1 MICHCSPDDC
11 QWTYC
16 LFILFSIREKNHC
29 LSTSGLKKN
38 FALPTKVLNEIVFI
52 RIYLFSCWI
61 PLTKVDKSVGK
72 VSPGDDESDKKEKPL
87 DSPQDQESTTD
98 SSEQPKSKE
107 EEQDELKVRRRGKRG
122 ESMAGCKGQDVAHGV
137 CF

>member
-1 MICHCSPDDC
+1 M
-11 QWTYC
+11 
-16 LFILFSIREKNHC
+16 
-29 LSTSGLKKN
+29 
-38 FALPTKVLNEIVFI
+38 PTKVVNKIVY
-52 RIYLFSCWI
+52 IYLFSYWI

-72 VSPGDDESDKKEKPL
+72 VGPGDDESDKKEKPL

-107 EEQDELKVRRRGKRG
+107 EEQDEFIILFLKLMSK
-122 ESMAGCKGQDVAHGV
+122 M

>member
-1 MICHCSPDDC
+1 MKL
-11 QWTYC
+11 C
-16 LFILFSIREKNHC
+16 LFVF
-29 LSTSGLKKN
+29 TSSHVGFL
-38 FALPTKVLNEIVFI
+38 
-52 RIYLFSCWI
+52 

-122 ESMAGCKGQDVAHGV
+122 GGENMDGCKGQVGAHGV